1 LKHQGGWRSS
11 FSRSDGFFAAMFRML
26 PKPSLLRLRL
36 DALTVQRFDVRKRTR
51 AYTLIELVVVV
62 GIITVLTGLV
72 LSTVGY
78 ARKKGAMA
86 RAGAEIAALSAACEN
101 YKADNGVY
109 PRDPTANTSTDAL
122 NARTM
127 LDPVTTNAALY
138 RAASLVLYRALSG
151 DRNLDRTVTAADEN
165 YNIDGTALTP
175 PLTQLPQ
182 SYFAFKPNM
191 LSPAGGNG
199 TVTATADPFTNTYGY
214 STANQYDPNTG
225 YNPTF
230 DLWSTAGVAA
240 SPTPTPPATQ
250 QDLWIKNW

>member
-1 LKHQGGWRSS
+1 LKHQSGWRSS
-11 FSRSDGFFAAMFRML
+11 FSRSDGVFAIMFRML
-26 PKPSLLRLRL
+26 PKPALHRLRL
-36 DALTVQRFDVRKRTR
+36 DALTVRRFNVRKPTR
-51 AYTLIELVVVV
+51 AYTLIELVLVV

-72 LSTVGY
+72 LSMVGY
-78 ARKKGAMA
+78 ARKKAAMA

-151 DRNLDRTVTAADEN
+151 DRNLDRTVTSADQN

-191 LSPAGGNG
+191 LLPPGGSG
-199 TVTATADPFTNTYGY
+199 TVTAISDPFGNSYGY
-214 STANQYDPNTG
+214 STANQADPITPKG

-230 DLWSTAGVAA
+230 ELWSTAGGTT
-240 SPTPTPPATQ
+240 SNDTPK
-250 QDLWIKNW
+250 WIKNW